1 MKAGTE
7 TPLLVCYI
15 SGMDVRRLTPKI
27 TPYIA
32 HLMGSCPHS
41 YFTNLPSNELFP
53 TLVTGVNPAVH
64 GVWGVQY
71 ARNDTN
77 STVGRIVDA
86 LPDALTTSFQCFR
99 HYIDNSFDLA
109 AIPPRR
115 RRHFKLT
122 RTKYRRRNKQP
133 EALFNIGGIPT
144 VMGLV
149 GKDRAHYSFSSS
161 SNPVKRVL
169 PGLCANGSLIEILEL
184 YSLDRHQQWNLDQP
198 RETEKFYSVID
209 NFIQKLHKK
218 CRQKNI
224 ALMLVSD
231 HGHEPIKGS
240 IDICSKLQKMGLTE
254 NDISYFIEVSSA
266 RFWPHTDRARNKITE
281 WLSSINTG
289 KLLRYDEM
297 SAYNVPLNDDRYG
310 ELFFYL
316 DPGYIFFPHDFHH
329 PLARL
334 FLGFTDSMQR
344 SRLRDPRH
352 KGNHGH
358 LHYFDAERSLMLLAD
373 ADFEA
378 EASQSEIFDVA
389 PSMLSIIGIDPPASM
404 SGRSIF
410 RRRG

>member
-1 MKAGTE
+1 MKMGE
-7 TPLLVCYI
+7 DTPLLVCYI
-15 SGMDVRRLTPKI
+15 SGMDVRRLTKTI

-32 HLMGSCPHS
+32 DLMDSCPHS

-77 STVGRIVDA
+77 SIACRLVDA

-99 HYIDNSFDLA
+99 HYIDSSYDLP

-122 RTKYRRRNKQP
+122 RTKYRRRSKQP

-144 VMGLV
+144 VMGLA
-149 GKDRAHYSFSSS
+149 GRDRAHYSFSSS
-161 SNPVKRVL
+161 SNPVKKVL
-169 PGLCANGSLIEILEL
+169 PGLCANGPLIEILEL
-184 YSLDRHQQWNLDQP
+184 YSLDRHQQWNLDRP
-198 RETEKFYSVID
+198 GETEKFYAVID
-209 NFIQKLHKK
+209 DFIRKLHKK

-231 HGHEPIKGS
+231 HGHEAIRSS
-240 IDICSKLQKMGLTE
+240 IDICAKLQEMGLTD

-266 RFWPHTDRARNKITE
+266 RFWPHTDRARNKATE

-297 SAYNVPLNDDRYG
+297 SAYNVPLTDDRYG

-334 FLGFTDSMQR
+334 FLGLTDSMQR

-358 LHYFDAERSLMLLAD
+358 LPYFEAERSLMLLAD
-373 ADFEA
+373 AGFEV
-378 EASQSEIFDVA
+378 ESSQSEIFDVA
-389 PSMLSIIGIDPPASM
+389 PSMLSIIGIDPPASLP
-404 SGRSIF
+404 GRSIF